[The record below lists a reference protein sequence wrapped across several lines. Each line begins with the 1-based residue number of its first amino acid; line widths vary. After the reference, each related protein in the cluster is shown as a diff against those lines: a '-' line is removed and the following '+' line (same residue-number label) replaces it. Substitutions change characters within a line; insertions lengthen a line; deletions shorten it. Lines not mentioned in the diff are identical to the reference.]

1 MAASMMNADLDYV
14 CENDD
19 CWKKNYIQQ
28 VPTGK
33 SADCPYCGW
42 SMTSVIG

>member
-1 MAASMMNADLDYV
+1 MSLDPGDLTYV

-19 CWKKNYIQQ
+19 CWKRLAIQA
-28 VPTGK
+28 VPQGK

-42 SMTSVIG
+42 MMTPA

>member
-1 MAASMMNADLDYV
+1 MENAVDGGLDYV

-19 CWKKNYIQQ
+19 CWKKGVIQE
-28 VPTGK
+28 VPKGK

-42 SMTSVIG
+42 SMTSSP